1 MNENGFPHLTL
12 LGRSV
17 AMSREFGLCVE
28 TSIYQSNVTGLHV
41 LEQIQHGRHG
51 TSTNTVTLSPGLM
64 AEFLPLLARIAAGD
78 EAG

>member
-1 MNENGFPHLTL
+1 VDDDAFPHLTL

-17 AMSREFGLCVE
+17 AMSREFGLCIE

-41 LEQIQHGRHG
+41 LEQVQHGRHG
-51 TSTNTVTLSPGLM
+51 TTTNTMTLSADLI

-78 EAG
+78 EG